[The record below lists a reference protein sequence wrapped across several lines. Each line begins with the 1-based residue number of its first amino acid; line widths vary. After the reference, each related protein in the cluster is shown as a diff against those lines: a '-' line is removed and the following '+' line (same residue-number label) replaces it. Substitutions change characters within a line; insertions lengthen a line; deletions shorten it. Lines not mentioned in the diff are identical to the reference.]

1 MGGSSKNK
9 QTQSQTTTTQPYP
22 AAQPLLNQSMGDALN
37 LYKNGGLVKPNTMS
51 TVVPYSDQ
59 SNRMMAGL
67 EGLANA
73 NMDGRGLSGQY
84 QSIINNG
91 GYNQEQK
98 DALGGIRET
107 ANSNFDP
114 YGNPAFK
121 QVLEQAQGA
130 ASNAVNQNTAAMG
143 RYGSGTHQ
151 GVMAREIGDLTSRAV
166 GDEYRNWQGR
176 KDSAQSALFNAG
188 QTGQGNLGAAYE
200 GMRSP
205 LEALGLVGSMKED
218 LAGRELNDRLRIAQE
233 QANAPLANIQAL
245 NAIASGASPF
255 GTTAGTTTAQGPSN
269 TFSNLAGGALGGASL
284 LSGGGKKL

>member
-1 MGGSSKNK
+1 MGGKSK
-9 QTQSQTTTTQPYP
+9 TTQTTTNAPY
-22 AAQPLLNQSMGDALN
+22 AGAQPLLNQGMGDALS

-67 EGLANA
+67 EGLANG
-73 NMDGRGLSGQY
+73 NMNGQGLSGQY
-84 QSIINNG
+84 QRIIDGG
-91 GYNQEQK
+91 GYNQEQQ
-98 DALGGIRET
+98 DALSGIRDT

-188 QTGQGNLGAAYE
+188 QTGQGNLGAAWE
-200 GMRSP
+200 GMKSP

-233 QANAPLANIQAL
+233 QANAPYANIQAL
-245 NAIASGASPF
+245 NSIAAGGSPYS
-255 GTTAGTTTAQGPSN
+255 TGTTTAQGPNS
-269 TFSNLAGGALGGASL
+269 TMSNLAGGALGGASL

>member
-1 MGGSSKNK
+1 MTTSKNK
-9 QTQSQTTTTQPYP
+9 TTQTTISQPDPTIQP
-22 AAQPLLNQSMGDALN
+22 ARNRVMGDALS
-37 LYKNGGLVKPNTMS
+37 LYNNGSLVKPNLMG
-51 TVVPYSDQ
+51 TVVPYADE
-59 SNRMMAGL
+59 SNRMMSGL
-67 EGLANA
+67 SSLANA

-84 QSIINNG
+84 QNIINNG

-166 GDEYRNWQGR
+166 GQEYNNWQGR
-176 KDSAQSALFNAG
+176 KDAAQSALFNAG

-205 LEALGLVGSMKED
+205 LDALGLVGSMKED

-233 QANAPLANIQAL
+233 QANAPLANMQAL
-245 NAIASGASPF
+245 NSLIAGSGNY
-255 GTTAGTTTAQGPSN
+255 GTTTATAQGPSN